1 MEQTSIWDALS
12 NNGFTGWDYGVFI
25 LYIVILV
32 GMGIFL
38 SRSKKGEEK
47 TSKDYFLAGNTL
59 TWWAVGASL
68 IAANISA
75 EQFIGMSGSAFAS
88 GIAQA
93 AYELM
98 AAATLLVVGKFLL
111 PLMIEKKIFT
121 IPQFLRERYN
131 SGVGLAFSILWL
143 FLYVFVNLTSVAWL
157 GALAIQQILGLPTDH
172 IVHVFGMDVDQVR
185 LVIILSLF
193 LIAGIYSIYGGLAS
207 VAWTDVMQV
216 TFLVGG
222 GLITAYFALDVIGQE
237 VWGCGAMEALGN
249 IYSWCMGIESDKHFN
264 LIVTQQ
270 ADVYPVIN
278 GIPEAVVQ
286 SISGSGDNA
295 IVTIK
300 NVATDSVYNYA
311 GNLVEPLEK
320 GHSVAVGE
328 MVKAKED
335 PFFTNPGLVLVFG
348 ALWLTNLGYWGFNQY
363 IIQKGLAAKSLS
375 EAKKGMVF
383 AAVLKILIPFIVC
396 IPGVCAFYIYNAKTG
411 DGQSVLDML
420 IAKGQIAQDSAI
432 NRSDDAYPYLIRNFT
447 PVVIKGLSFA
457 ALAAAVISSLASMFN
472 STSTLFTMDI
482 YKQFINKNASETK
495 LVNVG
500 RMTSVSA
507 LIIALIAVYPL
518 MGGIDQAFQFIQE
531 YSAFVYPGVVV
542 IFGLGLLWK
551 RASGTAAIV
560 AAIGTFAFSII
571 YKFAFPEMPFLVRS
585 GVVFITLVIL
595 FVWLSIRNKD
605 TEAATELSADDIKTQ
620 LFWSKIM
627 FIIGGVSFALFV
639 ASFFS
644 ETLHIYGMEGAMA
657 FFAALMFTIG
667 YYLRS
672 NALDKVQDKKLVAI
686 DLDIFKTDKTFNIGA
701 AVVIAL
707 LTFLYLALW

>member
-1 MEQTSIWDALS
+1 MDNLFGLD
-12 NNGFTGWDYGVFI
+12 NGFSVWDYGVFV

-38 SRSKKGEEK
+38 SRSKDGKEK
-47 TSKDYFLAGNTL
+47 SSKDYFLAGNTL

-98 AAATLLVVGKFLL
+98 AAATLIVVGKFLL

-131 SGVGLAFSILWL
+131 SGVGLSFSILWL

-157 GALAIQQILGLPTDH
+157 GALAIQQILGLPTDQ
-172 IVHVFGMDVDQVR
+172 IIEVFGMQVDQVR
-185 LVIILSLF
+185 LVIILALF

-222 GLITAYFALDVIGQE
+222 GLITAYFALDYIGE
-237 VWGCGAMEALGN
+237 HVWGCGAMEALGR
-249 IYSWCMGIESDKHFN
+249 IYDFCINKDGDSHFN
-264 LIVTQQ
+264 LIVKRA
-270 ADVYPVIN
+270 ADLYPSIN
-278 GIPEAVVQ
+278 GIPEIAVQAVHETSVVLANGMEVTKDIVAPIAEGQ
-286 SISGSGDNA
+286 A
-295 IVTIK
+295 IAEGV
-300 NVATDSVYNYA
+300 NVSV
-311 GNLVEPLEK
+311 
-320 GHSVAVGE
+320 
-328 MVKAKED
+328 KED

-396 IPGVCAFYIYNAKTG
+396 IPGVCAFYIMNGTW
-411 DGQSVLDML
+411 DGQSVLEIL
-420 IAKGQIAQDSAI
+420 QSKGDQLSGSIT
-432 NRSDDAYPYLIRNFT
+432 RSDDAYPYLIRNFT
-447 PVVIKGLSFA
+447 PTVIKGLSFA
-457 ALAAAVISSLASMFN
+457 ALSAAVISSLASMFN

-482 YKQFINKNASETK
+482 YKQFINKNASDSQ
-495 LVNVG
+495 LVKVG
-500 RMTSVSA
+500 RLTSICA
-507 LIIALIAVYPL
+507 LLIALISVYPL

-551 RASGTAAIV
+551 RASGTAAIA

-571 YKFAFPEMPFLVRS
+571 FKFMFPEMPFLVRS
-585 GVVFITLVIL
+585 GVVFIVLVVMFVIL
-595 FVWLSIRNKD
+595 SLKSKP
-605 TEAATELSADDIKTQ
+605 EEQESATELSAEDVKTQ

-627 FIIGGVSFALFV
+627 FIVAGVSAALFV

-644 ETLHIYGMEGAMA
+644 EKLHIYGMEGAMA
-657 FFAALMFTIG
+657 FFAAITGTIG

-672 NALDKVQDKKLVAI
+672 NALDTVQDKKLVEI
-686 DLDIFKTDKTFNIGA
+686 DLAIFRTDRTFNIGA
-701 AVVIAL
+701 AVVIIL
-707 LTFLYLALW
+707 LTVLYIALW

>member
-1 MEQTSIWDALS
+1 MENQSSILDALS

-32 GMGIFL
+32 SMGIFL
-38 SRSKKGEEK
+38 SRGKKGQEK

-131 SGVGLAFSILWL
+131 PGVGLAFSILWL

-172 IVHVFGMDVDQVR
+172 VVSVMGMEVDQVR
-185 LVIILSLF
+185 LCIILGLF
-193 LIAGIYSIYGGLAS
+193 LIAGIYSIYGGLSS

-249 IYSWCMGIESDKHFN
+249 IFDWCKEQPGDKHFN
-264 LIVTQQ
+264 LIVTRNEEL
-270 ADVYPVIN
+270 YPVIN
-278 GIPEAVVQ
+278 G
-286 SISGSGDNA
+286 
-295 IVTIK
+295 VTD
-300 NVATDSVYNYA
+300 AA
-311 GNLVEPLEK
+311 GNVTQ
-320 GHSVAVGE
+320 
-328 MVKAKED
+328 KED

-396 IPGVCAFYIYNAKTG
+396 IPGVCAYYIMNG
-411 DGQSVLDML
+411 SVEGTPIVDKLAGHL
-420 IAKGQIAQDSAI
+420 QGAI
-432 NRSDDAYPYLIRNFT
+432 GRSDDAYPYLIRNFT
-447 PVVIKGLSFA
+447 PTIIKGLSFA

-482 YKQFINKNASETK
+482 YKQFFNKNASESK
-495 LVNVG
+495 LVKVG
-500 RMTSVSA
+500 RLTSVSA
-507 LIIALIAVYPL
+507 LVIALIAVYPL

-551 RASGTAAIV
+551 RASGKAAIV

-571 YKFAFPEMPFLVRS
+571 YKFAFPEMPFLIRS

-595 FVWLSIRNKD
+595 FVWLSLRNKD
-605 TEAATELSADDIKTQ
+605 TEAATELSAEDIKVQ

-627 FIIGGVSFALFV
+627 FIIGGVSFALFI

-657 FFAALMFTIG
+657 FFAAIMFTIG

-672 NALDKVQDKKLVAI
+672 NALDKVQDKKLVEI

>member
-1 MEQTSIWDALS
+1 MENQSSILDALS

-32 GMGIFL
+32 SMGIFL
-38 SRSKKGEEK
+38 SRGKKGQEK

-111 PLMIEKKIFT
+111 PLMIEKKIFI

-131 SGVGLAFSILWL
+131 PGVGLAFSILWL

-172 IVHVFGMDVDQVR
+172 VVSVMGMEVDQVR
-185 LVIILSLF
+185 LCIILGLF
-193 LIAGIYSIYGGLAS
+193 LIAGIYSIYGGLSS

-249 IYSWCMGIESDKHFN
+249 IYDWCTSQPGDKHFN
-264 LIVTQQ
+264 LIVTRNEEL
-270 ADVYPVIN
+270 YPVIN
-278 GIPEAVVQ
+278 G
-286 SISGSGDNA
+286 
-295 IVTIK
+295 VTD
-300 NVATDSVYNYA
+300 AA
-311 GNLVEPLEK
+311 GNVTQ
-320 GHSVAVGE
+320 
-328 MVKAKED
+328 KED

-383 AAVLKILIPFIVC
+383 VAVLKILIPFIVC
-396 IPGVCAFYIYNAKTG
+396 IPGVCAYYIMNG
-411 DGQSVLDML
+411 SVEGTPIVDKLAGHL
-420 IAKGQIAQDSAI
+420 QGAI
-432 NRSDDAYPYLIRNFT
+432 GRSDDAYPYLIRNFT
-447 PVVIKGLSFA
+447 PTIIKGLSFA

-482 YKQFINKNASETK
+482 YKQFFNKNASESK
-495 LVNVG
+495 LVKVG
-500 RMTSVSA
+500 RLTSVSA
-507 LIIALIAVYPL
+507 LVIALIAVYPL

-551 RASGTAAIV
+551 RASGKAAIV

-571 YKFAFPEMPFLVRS
+571 YKFAFPEMPFLIRS

-595 FVWLSIRNKD
+595 FVWLSLRNKD
-605 TEAATELSADDIKTQ
+605 TEAATELSAEDIKVQ

-627 FIIGGVSFALFV
+627 FIIGGISFALFI

-657 FFAALMFTIG
+657 FFAA
-667 YYLRS
+667 
-672 NALDKVQDKKLVAI
+672 
-686 DLDIFKTDKTFNIGA
+686 
-701 AVVIAL
+701 
-707 LTFLYLALW
+707 